1 MSCKKLTVCEKKYLA
16 FALFHVYNQFSRF
29 IIVYQFSVVNT
40 YIFFF
45 ETEHI
50 MDKAMTIYDIS
61 QEAGVS
67 IATVSRVLNGSD
79 KVSAKTRK
87 KVMDIMEKYA
97 YSPNTFARGL
107 GLNSTKTIGILCADS
122 SDMYLAKAVYY
133 LEQMLRAQG
142 YDSVMCCTG
151 FDLQNKQKYTNL
163 LLSKK
168 VDSIILA
175 GSSFVGKT
183 EEENSY
189 IREAA
194 ELHPVFILNADFVN
208 PNVYCYL
215 CDDFNAMSEA
225 VGSLADDGHKNIL
238 YVYNSTS
245 YSGTKKLNGYLNAME
260 NRGLDPMSEFIS
272 YPSGSG
278 ECITAVVKAI
288 EALVKGG
295 HKIDA
300 VLASDDSLA
309 FGALKYAARHSL
321 SIPKDFAVIG
331 YNNSLLSA
339 CSEPELTS
347 IDNRLEP
354 LCKQMVGNLV
364 ELLKDNEIPR
374 KTLFSGIMMNRGT
387 T

>member
-1 MSCKKLTVCEKKYLA
+1 
-16 FALFHVYNQFSRF
+16 
-29 IIVYQFSVVNT
+29 
-40 YIFFF
+40 
-45 ETEHI
+45 

-67 IATVSRVLNGSD
+67 IATVSRVLNGSE
-79 KVSAKTRK
+79 KVSPKTRR

-122 SDMYLAKAVYY
+122 SDIYLAKAVYY
-133 LEQMLRAQG
+133 LEQMLRDNG
-142 YDSVMCCTG
+142 YDSVLCCTG
-151 FDLQNKQKYTNL
+151 YDLANKQKYMNL

-183 EEENSY
+183 EAENRY
-189 IREAA
+189 IRDAA
-194 ELHPVFILNADFVN
+194 ELHPVFILNADYVH

-225 VGSLADDGHKNIL
+225 VGSLADGGHKKIL

-245 YSGTKKLNGYLNAME
+245 YSGTKKLNGYLTAM
-260 NRGLDPMSEFIS
+260 NSRGLEPMSEFIS
-272 YPSGSG
+272 FPSGSG
-278 ECITAVVKAI
+278 ECIKAVVKAL
-288 EALVKGG
+288 EALIKGG

-321 SIPKDFAVIG
+321 DIPDSLAVIG
-331 YNNSLLSA
+331 YNNSLLAA

-354 LCKQMVGNLV
+354 LCRQMVSNLV
-364 ELLKDNEIPR
+364 ELLKGEEIPR
-374 KTLFSGIMMNRGT
+374 KTIFSGILTNRGT

>member
-1 MSCKKLTVCEKKYLA
+1 
-16 FALFHVYNQFSRF
+16 
-29 IIVYQFSVVNT
+29 
-40 YIFFF
+40 
-45 ETEHI
+45 
-50 MDKAMTIYDIS
+50 MDKAITIYDIS
-61 QEAGVS
+61 LEAGVS
-67 IATVSRVLNGSD
+67 IATVSRVINGSD

-87 KVMDIMEKYA
+87 KVLDIMEKYS

-122 SDMYLAKAVYY
+122 SDMFLAKAVYY

-151 FDLQNKQKYTNL
+151 YEIKNKQKYTKL

-175 GSSFVGKT
+175 GSGFVGRT
-183 EEENSY
+183 EADNTY

-225 VGSLADDGHKNIL
+225 VGTLAGEGRRNIL
-238 YVYNSTS
+238 YIYNSTS

-260 NRGLDPMSEFIS
+260 NRGLDPMTEFIS
-272 YPSGSG
+272 YPSGSA
-278 ECITAVVKAI
+278 ECITAAVKAI
-288 EALVKGG
+288 EALTKGG

-300 VLASDDSLA
+300 VIASDDALA

-321 SIPKDFAVIG
+321 SIPKDLAVIG
-331 YNNSLLSA
+331 YNNSLFAA

-354 LCKQMVGNLV
+354 LCRQMVGNLV
-364 ELLKDNEIPR
+364 ELLKGNEIPR
-374 KTLFSGIMMNRGT
+374 KTLFSGIMMDRGT